1 MTLYFLPS
9 LLLSLLVFF
18 LLHTTTNGAKKSYV
32 VYMGAQSH
40 LFDASLQELDS
51 VTNSHLDLLGSFVG
65 STVKAKDAII
75 YSYTRHINGFAAML
89 DEKEAAEI
97 AKDPRVISVF
107 PNLPRKLH
115 TTRSWEFLGLTKNGQ
130 IPVSS
135 AWKAGR
141 FGEDVIIGTLDTGA
155 WPESKS
161 FQDTGFGPVP
171 AKWRGICQPGHEDG
185 VRCNRKLI
193 GVRYFNKG
201 YAAALGAPLNES
213 FNSARDLEGHGTH
226 TLSTAGGNF
235 VPHTSI
241 LNIGN
246 GTASGGSPR
255 ARVAAYKVCWPETD
269 DAGGCYDADIMAA
282 VDAAISDGVD
292 VLSISLGGA
301 GDTEFFNDGL
311 SISSFH
317 AVKNN
322 IAVVC
327 SAGNNGPTPET
338 VANVAP
344 WVLTVG
350 ASTTDRNFANFVSL
364 GNKKQ
369 FKGISL
375 SASGVPG
382 GKFYPLIS
390 AANANIA
397 NVSTTSAPLCLPG
410 SLDPIKVKGKIV
422 LCVRGE
428 TARVEKGTECLRAGA
443 VGMILANSVADG
455 NDLSADPHVL
465 PAAHINYT
473 DGQIILAYLNRTK
486 SPTASITDVKTLF
499 GVKPAPFMAAFSSRG
514 PNTVEP
520 TILKPDITG
529 PGVSI
534 LAAFTEAVSPSGL
547 ANDKRRFP
555 YSLLSGTSMSCPH
568 VAGIVGLLK
577 TRYPHWSPSA
587 IKSAIMTTA
596 KTRDNTRK
604 SILDSSIAKAT
615 PFAYGSGHVHP
626 NSAMDPGLVY
636 DATTE
641 DYLNFLCARGYNDTM
656 IRLFSQ
662 NPYLCPRT
670 YSLENFNY
678 PSIAVPNIQGREV
691 TLTRTVTNVGS
702 PGTYKVRVRQ
712 PFAVFVTI
720 KPSVL
725 EFKTTGEKKTFQVI
739 ITPNFA
745 KIGTKAGYVFGDMIW
760 SDGKHSVRSPIAV
773 NLARKK

>member
-1 MTLYFLPS
+1 MALSFLPS
-9 LLLSLLVFF
+9 LLLPLVVFF

-40 LFDASLQELDS
+40 LFDASLQERDS
-51 VTNSHLDLLGSFVG
+51 VTNSHLDMLGSFVG

-97 AKDPRVISVF
+97 AKDPKVISVF

-115 TTRSWEFLGLTKNGQ
+115 TTRSWEFLGLTKDGQ
-130 IPVSS
+130 IPDSS

-141 FGEDVIIGTLDTGA
+141 YGEDVVIGTLDSGA

-161 FQDTGFGPVP
+161 FQDKGYGPIP
-171 AKWRGICQPGHEDG
+171 AKWRGICQPGYKDG

-201 YAAALGAPLNES
+201 YAAAFRAPLNKS
-213 FNSARDLEGHGTH
+213 LNSARDLEGHGTH
-226 TLSTAGGNF
+226 TLSTA
-235 VPHTSI
+235 
-241 LNIGN
+241 
-246 GTASGGSPR
+246 
-255 ARVAAYKVCWPETD
+255 
-269 DAGGCYDADIMAA
+269 DIIAA

-292 VLSISLGGA
+292 VLSISLGATG
-301 GDTEFFNDGL
+301 GTEFFKDGI

-327 SAGNNGPTPET
+327 SAGNSGPILET
-338 VANVAP
+338 VTNVAP
-344 WVLTVG
+344 WIFTVG
-350 ASTTDRNFANFVSL
+350 ASTTDRNLANYASL

-369 FKGISL
+369 IEGVSL

-397 NVSTTSAPLCLPG
+397 NVSTTSALLCYAG
-410 SLDPIKVKGKIV
+410 SLDPKKVKGKIV
-422 LCVRGE
+422 LCLRGE
-428 TARVEKGTECLRAGA
+428 IARVDKGSECLRAGA
-443 VGMILANSVADG
+443 VGMILANNLTDG

-465 PAAHINYT
+465 PASHINYT
-473 DGQIILAYLNRTK
+473 DGQIIFAYLNRTK
-486 SPTASITDVKTLF
+486 NPTASVTDVKTLL

-514 PNTVEP
+514 PSNIEP

-534 LAAFTEAVSPSGL
+534 LAAFTEAVSPTGL
-547 ANDKRRFP
+547 DDDKRRFP
-555 YSLLSGTSMSCPH
+555 YSILSGTSMSCPH

-577 TRYPHWSPSA
+577 TRYPLWSPSA

-604 SILDSSIAKAT
+604 SILDSSTVEAT
-615 PFAYGSGHVHP
+615 PFAYGSGHVNP

-662 NPYLCPRT
+662 KPYSCPDT
-670 YSLENFNY
+670 FSLEDFNY
-678 PSIAVPNIQGREV
+678 PSIAVPNIQARKV

-702 PGTYKVRVRQ
+702 PGKYKVRVRQ
-712 PFAVFVTI
+712 PFAVFVTV
-720 KPSVL
+720 KPRVL

-739 ITPNFA
+739 IAPNFA
-745 KIGTKAGYVFGDMIW
+745 KLGTRAGYVFGDMIW

-773 NLARKK
+773 NLAS

>member
-1 MTLYFLPS
+1 MALSFLPS
-9 LLLSLLVFF
+9 LLLSLVVFF
-18 LLHTTTNGAKKSYV
+18 LLHSTTNGAKKSYV

-40 LFDASLQELDS
+40 LLDASLQELES
-51 VTNSHLDLLGSFVG
+51 VTNSHLDLLASFVG
-65 STVKAKDAII
+65 
-75 YSYTRHINGFAAML
+75 RHINGFAAML

-97 AKDPRVISVF
+97 AKDPKVISVF

-115 TTRSWEFLGLTKNGQ
+115 TTRSWEFLGLTKKGK

-141 FGEDVIIGTLDTGA
+141 FGEDVVIGTLDTGA

-161 FQDTGFGPVP
+161 FQDKGYGPIP
-171 AKWRGICQPGHEDG
+171 AKWRGICQPGHKDG

-201 YAAALGAPLNES
+201 YAADIGTPLNES
-213 FNSARDLEGHGTH
+213 LNSARDLDGHGSH

-241 LNIGN
+241 LNISN

-255 ARVAAYKVCWPETD
+255 ARVAAYKVCWPVPNTD
-269 DAGGCYDADIMAA
+269 GVCYDADIMAA

-292 VLSISLGGA
+292 VLSMSIGRTGGY
-301 GDTEFFNDGL
+301 EFFTDGI

-317 AVKNN
+317 AIKNN

-327 SAGNNGPTPET
+327 SAGNDGPTLET
-338 VANVAP
+338 VTNVAP
-344 WVLTVG
+344 WIFTVG
-350 ASTTDRNFANFVSL
+350 ASTTDRNFANYVSL

-369 FKGISL
+369 IKGISL

-390 AANANIA
+390 AANGNYANT
-397 NVSTTSAPLCLPG
+397 STTSALLCFAG
-410 SLDPIKVKGKIV
+410 SLDPKKVKGKVV
-422 LCVRGE
+422 LCLRGE
-428 TARVEKGTECLRAGA
+428 NARVEKGNECLRVGA
-443 VGMILANSVADG
+443 VGMILANNVTGG

-465 PAAHINYT
+465 PASHINYT
-473 DGQIILAYLNRTK
+473 DGQIIFAYLNRTK
-486 SPTASITDVKTLF
+486 DPTASITEVKTLL
-499 GVKPAPFMAAFSSRG
+499 GVEPAPFMAAFSSRG
-514 PNTVEP
+514 PSTIEP
-520 TILKPDITG
+520 TILKPDITA

-534 LAAFTEAVSPSGL
+534 LAAYTEAASPTGL
-547 ANDKRRFP
+547 DNDKRRFP
-555 YSLLSGTSMSCPH
+555 YSVLSGTSMSCPH

-577 TRYPHWSPSA
+577 TQYPHWSPSA
-587 IKSAIMTTA
+587 IKSAIMTTG

-604 SILDSSIAKAT
+604 SILDSSTVEAT
-615 PFAYGSGHVHP
+615 PFAYGSGHVNP

-636 DATTE
+636 DAATE

-656 IRLFSQ
+656 IRLLSQKPYSCPDTFSI
-662 NPYLCPRT
+662 
-670 YSLENFNY
+670 EDFNY
-678 PSIAVPNIQGREV
+678 PSIVVPNIQARKV

-702 PGTYKVRVRQ
+702 PSTYNVRVRQ
-712 PFAVFVTI
+712 PFAVFVTV
-720 KPSVL
+720 KPRVL

-745 KIGTKAGYVFGDMIW
+745 KLGTRAGYVFGDMIW

-773 NLARKK
+773 NLAS

>member
-1 MTLYFLPS
+1 MAFCFLPS
-9 LLLSLLVFF
+9 LLLSLVVFF

-32 VYMGAQSH
+32 VYMGAHSH
-40 LFDASLQELDS
+40 LPDVSLQDLDS
-51 VTNSHLDLLGSFVG
+51 VTNSHLDMLASFVG

-89 DEKEAAEI
+89 DEREAAEI
-97 AKDPRVISVF
+97 AKDPKVISVF

-115 TTRSWEFLGLTKNGQ
+115 TTRSWEFLGLTKYGK

-141 FGEDVIIGTLDTGA
+141 FGEDVVIGTLDTGA

-161 FQDTGFGPVP
+161 FQDKGYGPIP
-171 AKWRGICQPGHEDG
+171 AKWRGICQPGYKDG

-201 YAAALGAPLNES
+201 YAAAFGAPLNKS
-213 FNSARDLEGHGTH
+213 LNSARDLEGHGTH

-255 ARVAAYKVCWPETD
+255 ARVAAYKVCWPETFF
-269 DAGGCYDADIMAA
+269 AGGCYDADIMAA

-292 VLSISLGGA
+292 VLSMSIGGT
-301 GDTEFFNDGL
+301 GGFEFFTDGI

-327 SAGNNGPTPET
+327 SAGNAGPTLQT
-338 VANVAP
+338 VTNVAP
-344 WVLTVG
+344 WIFTVG
-350 ASTTDRNFANFVSL
+350 ASTTDRNFANYVSL

-369 FKGISL
+369 ITGISL

-390 AANANIA
+390 AANGYNANT
-397 NVSTTSAPLCLPG
+397 STASALLCLSG
-410 SLDPIKVKGKIV
+410 SLDPKKVKGKVV
-422 LCVRGE
+422 LCLRG
-428 TARVEKGTECLRAGA
+428 ANGRIEKGTECLRAGA
-443 VGMILANSVADG
+443 VGMILANNVTDG
-455 NDLSADPHVL
+455 NDLVADPHVL
-465 PAAHINYT
+465 PASHINYT
-473 DGQIILAYLNRTK
+473 DGQIIFAYLNRTK
-486 SPTASITDVKTLF
+486 NPTASITDVKTLL

-520 TILKPDITG
+520 TILKPDITA

-534 LAAFTEAVSPSGL
+534 LAAFSEAVSPTGL
-547 ANDKRRFP
+547 DNDKRRFP
-555 YSLLSGTSMSCPH
+555 YSILSGTSMSCPH
-568 VAGIVGLLK
+568 VSGIVGLLK

-596 KTRDNTRK
+596 KTQDNTRK
-604 SILDSSIAKAT
+604 PILDSSTVEAT
-615 PFAYGSGHVHP
+615 PLAYGSGHVHP

-636 DATTE
+636 DATAE
-641 DYLNFLCARGYNDTM
+641 DYLNFLCARGYNDTL

-662 NPYLCPRT
+662 KPYSCPNTFRI
-670 YSLENFNY
+670 EDFNY
-678 PSIAVPNIQGREV
+678 PSIAVPNIQARKV

-720 KPSVL
+720 KPRVL
-725 EFKTTGEKKTFQVI
+725 RFKKTGEKKTFQVI
-739 ITPNFA
+739 FTPDYS
-745 KIGTKAGYVFGDMIW
+745 KIGTRAGYVFGDMIW

-773 NLARKK
+773 NLAS

>member
-1 MTLYFLPS
+1 MTLTFLPS
-9 LLLSLLVFF
+9 LLLSLVVFF

-32 VYMGAQSH
+32 VYMGAHSH
-40 LFDASLQELDS
+40 QFDASLQELDS

-97 AKDPRVISVF
+97 AKDPNVISVF

-115 TTRSWEFLGLTKNGQ
+115 TTRSWEFLGLTKAGQ
-130 IPVSS
+130 IPDSS
-135 AWKAGR
+135 AWKVGR
-141 FGEDVIIGTLDTGA
+141 FGEDVVIGTLDTGA
-155 WPESKS
+155 WPESRS

-201 YAAALGAPLNES
+201 YAAALRTPLNES
-213 FNSARDLEGHGTH
+213 LNSARDLEGHGTH

-235 VPHTSI
+235 VPNASI

-255 ARVAAYKVCWPETD
+255 ARVAAYKVCWPETET
-269 DAGGCYDADIMAA
+269 AGGCYDADIMAA

-292 VLSISLGGA
+292 VLSMSIGGSA
-301 GDTEFFNDGL
+301 GNEFSTDAIAIG
-311 SISSFH
+311 SFH
-317 AVKNN
+317 AVTNN

-327 SAGNNGPTPET
+327 SAGNAGPTRET
-338 VANVAP
+338 VTNVAP
-344 WVLTVG
+344 WIFTVG
-350 ASTTDRNFANFVSL
+350 ASTTDRDFANYVSL

-369 FKGISL
+369 IKGTSF
-375 SASGVPG
+375 SASGMPG
-382 GKFYPLIS
+382 GKFYPLVS

-397 NVSTTSAPLCLPG
+397 NVSTTSALLCFAG
-410 SLDPIKVKGKIV
+410 SLDPIKVKGKVV
-422 LCVRGE
+422 LCLRGE
-428 TARVEKGTECLRAGA
+428 NARVEKGTECLRAGA
-443 VGMILANSVADG
+443 VGMILANNVTDED
-455 NDLSADPHVL
+455 DLSADPHVL
-465 PAAHINYT
+465 PASHISYT
-473 DGQIILAYLNRTK
+473 DGQIIFAYLDSTK
-486 SPTASITDVKTLF
+486 NPTASITDVKTLL
-499 GVKPAPFMAAFSSRG
+499 GVKPAPIMAAFSSRG
-514 PNTVEP
+514 PSNIEP
-520 TILKPDITG
+520 KILKPDITA

-534 LAAFTEAVSPSGL
+534 LSAYTEAVSPTGL
-547 ANDKRRFP
+547 VNDKRRFP
-555 YSLLSGTSMSCPH
+555 YAVLSGTSMSCPH

-587 IKSAIMTTA
+587 IKSAIMTT
-596 KTRDNTRK
+596 
-604 SILDSSIAKAT
+604 
-615 PFAYGSGHVHP
+615 
-626 NSAMDPGLVY
+626 
-636 DATTE
+636 E
-641 DYLNFLCARGYNDTM
+641 D
-656 IRLFSQ
+656 
-662 NPYLCPRT
+662 
-670 YSLENFNY
+670 FNY
-678 PSIAVPNIQGREV
+678 PSIAVPYIQARKV

-712 PFAVFVTI
+712 PYAVFVTV

-739 ITPNFA
+739 ITP
-745 KIGTKAGYVFGDMIW
+745 KLGTEAGYVFGDMIW

-773 NLARKK
+773 NLFS

>member
-1 MTLYFLPS
+1 MALSFLPS
-9 LLLSLLVFF
+9 LLLSLVVFF
-18 LLHTTTNGAKKSYV
+18 LLHTTTNGAKKSYI

-75 YSYTRHINGFAAML
+75 YSYTRHINGFAAIL

-97 AKDPRVISVF
+97 AKDPKVISVF

-115 TTRSWEFLGLTKNGQ
+115 TTRSWEFLGLTKDGQ
-130 IPVSS
+130 IPDSS

-141 FGEDVIIGTLDTGA
+141 YGEDVIIGTLDTGV
-155 WPESKS
+155 WPESRS
-161 FQDTGFGPVP
+161 FQDTGLGPVP

-201 YAAALGAPLNES
+201 YAAALKTPLNES
-213 FNSARDLEGHGTH
+213 LNSARDLEGHGTH

-235 VPHTSI
+235 VPNTGI
-241 LNIGN
+241 LNIAN

-255 ARVAAYKVCWPETD
+255 ARVAAYKVCWPQTET
-269 DAGGCYDADIMAA
+269 AGSCYDADIMAA

-292 VLSISLGGA
+292 VLSISLGA
-301 GDTEFFNDGL
+301 TVQNEFFMDGI

-327 SAGNNGPTPET
+327 SAGNSGPDWET
-338 VANVAP
+338 VTNAAP
-344 WVLTVG
+344 WIFTVG
-350 ASTTDRNFANFVSL
+350 ASTTDRNLANYVSL

-369 FKGISL
+369 IEGVSL

-390 AANANIA
+390 AENANIA
-397 NVSTTSAPLCLPG
+397 NVSTTSALVCYAG

-422 LCVRGE
+422 LCLRGE
-428 TARVEKGTECLRAGA
+428 NARIEKGTECLRAGA
-443 VGMILANSVADG
+443 VGMILANSDIDG

-465 PAAHINYT
+465 PASHIKYT
-473 DGQIILAYLNRTK
+473 DGQIIFAYLNGTK
-486 SPTASITDVKTLF
+486 NPTASVTDVKTVL

-514 PNTVEP
+514 PSKIEP

-534 LAAFTEAVSPSGL
+534 LAAFTEAVSPTGL
-547 ANDKRRFP
+547 DNDQRRFP
-555 YSLLSGTSMSCPH
+555 YAVLSGTSMSCPH

-596 KTRDNTRK
+596 KTQDNTRK
-604 SILDSSIAKAT
+604 SILDSSTVEAT
-615 PFAYGSGHVHP
+615 PFAYGSGHVNP

-641 DYLNFLCARGYNDTM
+641 DYLNVLCARGYNDTM

-662 NPYLCPRT
+662 KPYSCPDT
-670 YSLENFNY
+670 FSLEDFNY
-678 PSIAVPNIQGREV
+678 PSIAVPNIQARNV

-712 PFAVFVTI
+712 PFEVFVTV

-745 KIGTKAGYVFGDMIW
+745 KLGTRAGYVFGDMIW

-773 NLARKK
+773 NLAS